1 VVDLAR
7 DEVLLPGLV
16 DAHVHVN
23 DPGRGEWEGFATA
36 TRAAAA
42 GGVTTL
48 LDMPLNSIPPTVDVA
63 ALAVKRQAAGGQ
75 VHVDVGFWGGA
86 VPHNLGDLEPL
97 LAAGVFGFKCFLL
110 PSGVAEFPELS
121 AGQLARALR
130 EVARLGATM
139 IVHAED
145 AESIAHA
152 DAPSSRRYAD
162 FLRSRPR
169 EAENSAIR
177 RLIALSRSTGARVH
191 VVHLSSS
198 DVLPDLAD
206 ARRDAVLLTVETCP
220 HYLTFAAE
228 DVPDGATQFKC
239 CPPIREAANREALWR
254 GLTGGVIDDVVSD
267 HSPCPPELK
276 RFDTGDF
283 AAAWGG
289 ISGLQLGLPAVWTG
303 ARRRG
308 VALAEVVRWMAE
320 RPAARVGLRGKG
332 RIALG
337 ADADLCVFAPEER
350 FTVDAAALLHRH
362 PVSAYDGQ
370 RLHGVVR
377 STWLRGVEVDGVRPR
392 GELLAR

>member
-1 VVDLAR
+1 
-7 DEVLLPGLV
+7 
-16 DAHVHVN
+16 
-23 DPGRGEWEGFATA
+23 
-36 TRAAAA
+36 
-42 GGVTTL
+42 
-48 LDMPLNSIPPTVDVA
+48 
-63 ALAVKRQAAGGQ
+63 
-75 VHVDVGFWGGA
+75 
-86 VPHNLGDLEPL
+86 
-97 LAAGVFGFKCFLL
+97 
-110 PSGVAEFPELS
+110 
-121 AGQLARALR
+121 
-130 EVARLGATM
+130 
-139 IVHAED
+139 
-145 AESIAHA
+145 
-152 DAPSSRRYAD
+152 
-162 FLRSRPR
+162 
-169 EAENSAIR
+169 
-177 RLIALSRSTGARVH
+177 
-191 VVHLSSS
+191 
-198 DVLPDLAD
+198 
-206 ARRDAVLLTVETCP
+206 
-220 HYLTFAAE
+220 
-228 DVPDGATQFKC
+228 